1 VTEECCVCKQ
11 PIKGDCIESGKKFY
25 HPLCMRCFVCGD
37 ALRGQYFTF
46 EGEPICER
54 DYKLRAEKC
63 HECGEPIIGTCYTLN
78 EKNYCEEHYR
88 AKCDSCP
95 KCGEQII
102 GHMVRT
108 NTAAFHPGKI
118 FLFFS

>member
-1 VTEECCVCKQ
+1 MNIYFLLLFIYSLQKVTEECCVCKQ

-54 DYKLRAEKC
+54 DYKVRHLIITVIKIQKKRA
-63 HECGEPIIGTCYTLN
+63 I
-78 EKNYCEEHYR
+78 
-88 AKCDSCP
+88 
-95 KCGEQII
+95 
-102 GHMVRT
+102 
-108 NTAAFHPGKI
+108 
-118 FLFFS
+118 